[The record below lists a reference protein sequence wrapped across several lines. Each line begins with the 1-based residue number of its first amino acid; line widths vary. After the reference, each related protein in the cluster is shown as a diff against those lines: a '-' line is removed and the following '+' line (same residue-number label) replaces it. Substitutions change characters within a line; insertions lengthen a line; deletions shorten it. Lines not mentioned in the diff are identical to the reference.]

1 MGVPSI
7 DETIL
12 SFVEPRWKKV
22 AKVIYQVTVK
32 MSDRLPEGDEGCQIV
47 SRHIESLVS
56 DGRLVAQGNTKNWRH
71 SEIRRPS

>member
-32 MSDRLPEGDEGCQIV
+32 MSDVCRKETRV
-47 SRHIESLVS
+47 VR
-56 DGRLVAQGNTKNWRH
+56 
-71 SEIRRPS
+71 